1 MSKLNII
8 AEPGKQ
14 EIIMTRTFD
23 APRELVYRAYTDPR
37 LIPQWWGPKS
47 ETTTVDQM
55 DVRQGGSW
63 RYIQRNDDGQ
73 EYAFRGVYHEVK
85 APERLVYT
93 FEFEGMPGHVLLETV
108 IFEEEGSKTKLTD
121 QIVFQTIDDRD
132 GMLKT
137 GMEQGAAESMERL
150 EKLLQLVRK

>member
-121 QIVFQTIDDRD
+121 QIVFQTIEDRD